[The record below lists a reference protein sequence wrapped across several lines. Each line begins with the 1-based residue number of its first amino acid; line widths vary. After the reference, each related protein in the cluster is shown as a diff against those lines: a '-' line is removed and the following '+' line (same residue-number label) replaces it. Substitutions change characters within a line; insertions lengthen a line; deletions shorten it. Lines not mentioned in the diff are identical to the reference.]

1 VLLDPWYDIGIFH
14 CHTANVKQ
22 ARSACSA
29 AVSLWDPGDGG
40 GPRRKSSRACE
51 RSPPLP
57 SATSSCSS
65 AAYCGKPRGSRRNA
79 RESDAGGASAV
90 SSCARRTRSRVTLS
104 RRTPYRAQGRFT
116 FPLRQYVA
124 SALSAERQARDTI
137 PRSHASMRRAALG
150 IQVVSACI
158 RRRLQ
163 QARWPRA
170 RLRQF

>member
-1 VLLDPWYDIGIFH
+1 MTSSYSMSYDESQAESLDLL
-14 CHTANVKQ
+14 
-22 ARSACSA
+22 
-29 AVSLWDPGDGG
+29 GG
-40 GPRRKSSRACE
+40 GYPLGPGRPWRAAAQIESCL
-51 RSPPLP
+51 RAIAALP
-57 SATSSCSS
+57 SAKSSCSS

-90 SSCARRTRSRVTLS
+90 SSCARRTRSRVTLAANAVP
-104 RRTPYRAQGRFT
+104 REGRVT

-124 SALSAERQARDTI
+124 SALSAEPQARDTI
-137 PRSHASMRRAALG
+137 PRSHASMRHASLG

-158 RRRLQ
+158 RSRLR